1 MDSTG
6 RPKEA
11 RGHHAPAGPL
21 TLLTALFAILY
32 LLWERSGLGTPV
44 QRDLLSNIG
53 FIPLNLLAAA
63 AALGAS
69 RQAILP
75 RKVRKALT
83 LFIGSYLATLL
94 GNLISLWYS
103 FHGSP
108 VISWADVFYL
118 GSSGLIMAALLS
130 FPMVRLTR
138 VERWK
143 LGLDGAIVLIGGTV
157 AIWYFTVRPTA
168 SAESD
173 PLVTAVLGFAY
184 PLTGLLILFGIT
196 AVSLQGVL
204 DRNRLAFRLLIGS
217 VLIAMVADLVFG
229 LVLIEMEMRTA
240 NWSDAL
246 YLLSYLCGVAGA
258 ETYWRSPVA
267 ELLPEPEESSHE
279 RQASPLPYVAILSTY
294 TLLLAATVR
303 PWQDPASGI
312 AIGAVLITIL
322 VVARQVLAVR
332 QNVRLQAEAAA
343 EARFRS
349 LVQHSS
355 DLILVVDAGGMLQ
368 FASPSAVRMLRRSP
382 ERLLGAG
389 LAALLHADDQ
399 ERLAAFLGGVAGT
412 TGVSTPIECRFRLP
426 DGSTRHAELLAT
438 DLTGDRSVRGI
449 VLNVRDVSERKSLEE
464 ELTRQ
469 AFHDPLTGL
478 ANRALFLDRV
488 RHALPLAR
496 RHGKSL
502 SVLFLDLD
510 DFKKVNDSLG
520 HGEGDRLLITAAER
534 LRICARAGDTL
545 ARLGGDEFAV
555 LIEDAPDA
563 AATDIA
569 VTRFQT
575 ALNRPYHLEGGEVVV
590 TVSIGVASASP
601 EHSADDLLRDADTA
615 MYSAKRRGKGRAA
628 AFRPEMTL
636 DVKRRLE
643 MEAALRQAI
652 SHGGLELAFQ
662 PMYSLRSGLIE
673 GVEALV
679 RWDHPSFGILL
690 PNHFIPLA
698 EETGLIVPL
707 GRWVLRGACR
717 QAREWHEHRIG
728 SQPLT
733 IAINISARQLQDLDV
748 VEETRQAIAESGV
761 DPSLVVLEITE
772 SVLMQYEGDIQ
783 RRLTELKAL
792 GVRLAIDDFG
802 TGYSSLSY
810 LQRFP
815 IDILKVARPFVEELD
830 AGVNRAALTRAILG
844 LGAALGLTTVAE
856 GVERAAQCAV
866 LMELGC
872 DYGQGYYFAPP
883 LTADQLLRELGRLES
898 VLPPA
903 APQPR

>member
-1 MDSTG
+1 
-6 RPKEA
+6 A
-11 RGHHAPAGPL
+11 RSLPAGPL
-21 TLLTALFAILY
+21 TLLTALYTVLY
-32 LLWERSGLGTPV
+32 LFWERSGLGSPA
-44 QRDLLSNIG
+44 QRDLISNVG

-63 AALGAS
+63 ATFGAA
-69 RQAILP
+69 RQMLLP
-75 RKVRKALT
+75 AKVRKALS
-83 LFIGSYLATLL
+83 LFIWAYLATLI
-94 GNLISLWYS
+94 GNLVSLWYS
-103 FHGSP
+103 FHDSP
-108 VISWADVFYL
+108 VVSWADVFYL
-118 GSSGLIMAALLS
+118 ASSGLVMAALLS
-130 FPMVRLTR
+130 FPTVRLTR
-138 VERWK
+138 IERWK
-143 LGLDGAIVLIGGTV
+143 QRLDGAIVLVGGAV

-184 PLTGLLILFGIT
+184 PLTGLLILFAIT
-196 AVSLQGVL
+196 ALALQGVL
-204 DRNRLAFRLLIGS
+204 DRNRTAFRLLVGG

-229 LVLIEMEMRTA
+229 LVLIELEMRTA
-240 NWSDAL
+240 NWSDGL
-246 YLLSYLCGVAGA
+246 YLVSYLCGVAGA
-258 ETYWRSPVA
+258 ETYSRHPVG
-267 ELLPEPEESSHE
+267 ELLPEPGAPAQE
-279 RQASPLPYVAILSTY
+279 RQVSPLPYFAIASTY
-294 TLLLAATVR
+294 LLLLAATLR

-312 AIGAVLITIL
+312 AIGAVLITVL
-322 VVARQVLAVR
+322 VVARQVLSVR
-332 QNVRLQAEAAA
+332 QNVRLQAEAVA

-355 DLILVVDAGGMLQ
+355 DLILVVGPRGELR
-368 FASPSAVRMLRRSP
+368 FASPSAARVLRCDP
-382 ERLLGAG
+382 EGLVGGA
-389 LAALLHADDQ
+389 LADLVPAEDR
-399 ERLAAFLGGVAGT
+399 ERLAGFLGAVAGT
-412 TGVSTPIECRFRLP
+412 TDVSTPIECRFRLP

-438 DLTGDRSVRGI
+438 DLTADPTVRGL
-449 VLNVRDVSERKSLEE
+449 VLNVRDVSERKSLEQ

-496 RHGKSL
+496 RHRQNL

-520 HGEGDRLLITAAER
+520 HAEGDRLLITTAER
-534 LRICARAGDTL
+534 LRSCARAGDTL

-555 LIEDAPDA
+555 LIEDAVDSA
-563 AATDIA
+563 AVEIA
-569 VTRFQT
+569 VNRFQT
-575 ALNRPYHLEGGEVVV
+575 ALNRPYQLEGGEVGV
-590 TVSIGVASASP
+590 TVSIGVASATP

-615 MYSAKRRGKGRAA
+615 MYSAKRRGKGRSA
-628 AFRPEMTL
+628 AFLPEMTL
-636 DVKRRLE
+636 DVRRRLE
-643 MEAALRQAI
+643 MEAALRHAI

-662 PMYSLRSGLIE
+662 PMYSLRNGRIE

-679 RWDHPSFGILL
+679 RWDHPGLGLLL

-717 QAREWHEHRIG
+717 QAREWQASRPG
-728 SQPLT
+728 AGPLT

-783 RRLTELKAL
+783 SRLTELKML

-830 AGVNRAALTRAILG
+830 GGVNRVALTRAILG

-856 GVERAAQCAV
+856 GVERAAQCTA

-872 DYGQGYYFAPP
+872 DYAQGYYFAPP
-883 LTADQLLRELGRLES
+883 LSAEQLMQELSRKERALPGR
-898 VLPPA
+898 VPDARA
-903 APQPR
+903 AG